1 MGLNPADQVE
11 SFGEVYRLL
20 SSRGVSA
27 VSSPV
32 FRNFARNSPATRSK
46 PEIASLELQRF
57 KAVSKSYRI
66 KLRAELR
73 LGAWIGC
80 FRRADAIAAR
90 DDRWAVVAARPL
102 YGLGSPCNRCYTN
115 VRDQPDASRGRTLIT
130 SRRLEVSPQM
140 GRNAWSMWR
149 CCAASTSA
157 ATTRSS

>member
-20 SSRGVSA
+20 SSRGLSA

-57 KAVSKSYRI
+57 KAVLKSYRF

-73 LGAWIGC
+73 LGGRGEGASGEPMQLP
-80 FRRADAIAAR
+80 RESP
-90 DDRWAVVAARPL
+90 WAVSSARPL
-102 YGLGSPCNRCYTN
+102 YGLG
-115 VRDQPDASRGRTLIT
+115 
-130 SRRLEVSPQM
+130 
-140 GRNAWSMWR
+140 
-149 CCAASTSA
+149 
-157 ATTRSS
+157 

>member
-11 SFGEVYRLL
+11 SFGEVYRLP
-20 SSRGVSA
+20 SSRGLGA

-57 KAVSKSYRI
+57 KAVLKSYRF

-73 LGAWIGC
+73 LGAWTGC

-90 DDRWAVVAARPL
+90 DDRWAVVADRPL
-102 YGLGSPCNRCYTN
+102 YGLGSPCNRCDTN
-115 VRDQPDASRGRTLIT
+115 GCRAPDASRGRNLIT
-130 SRRLEVSPQM
+130 RRRREATPQT
-140 GRNAWSMWR
+140 GRNAWSTWL

-157 ATTRSS
+157 ARIKSS

>member
-20 SSRGVSA
+20 SSRGLGA

-57 KAVSKSYRI
+57 KAVLKSYRF

-73 LGAWIGC
+73 LGGV
-80 FRRADAIAAR
+80 
-90 DDRWAVVAARPL
+90 DRVL
-102 YGLGSPCNRCYTN
+102 QENRCN
-115 VRDQPDASRGRTLIT
+115 CLERVRGQCRQLGL
-130 SRRLEVSPQM
+130 
-140 GRNAWSMWR
+140 
-149 CCAASTSA
+149 STGWGNPA
-157 ATTRSS
+157 IGAIPTGAERPMRVEAVP

>member
-46 PEIASLELQRF
+46 PEIASLELQCF
-57 KAVSKSYRI
+57 KAVLKSYRF

-73 LGAWIGC
+73 LGAWRGC
-80 FRRADAIAAR
+80 FRRTDAIAPR
-90 DDRWAVVAARPL
+90 ESVGSVV
-102 YGLGSPCNRCYTN
+102 S
-115 VRDQPDASRGRTLIT
+115 
-130 SRRLEVSPQM
+130 
-140 GRNAWSMWR
+140 
-149 CCAASTSA
+149 
-157 ATTRSS
+157 